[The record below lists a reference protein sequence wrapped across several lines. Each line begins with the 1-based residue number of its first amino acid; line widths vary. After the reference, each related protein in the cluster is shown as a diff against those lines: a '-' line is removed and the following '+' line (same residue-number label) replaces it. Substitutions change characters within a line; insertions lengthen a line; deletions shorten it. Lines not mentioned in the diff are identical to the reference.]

1 MIYFEAKH
9 WWCTGNWQAAPGAV
23 PCVFRYE
30 IWPGHQPALP
40 LHCALLAA
48 LLHCC
53 TLLRRD
59 WGALAHNIST
69 LRKPSKLSPGG
80 QEFNGPNLIVN
91 ESRVSTL
98 TDTIMGMKS
107 MMPGSEIIM
116 EKTVGN
122 LLNMLI
128 LLILWSWSNYSSS
141 IMIMDSKW
149 AQYLQVSTQYL
160 ASIYKGNTKGTHYT
174 VST

>member
-1 MIYFEAKH
+1 MVH
-9 WWCTGNWQAAPGAV
+9 WKLASCPWCCAV
-23 PCVFRYE
+23 CVP
-30 IWPGHQPALP
+30 IWNMTRPPT
-40 LHCALLAA
+40 CT
-48 LLHCC
+48 LHCC

-80 QEFNGPNLIVN
+80 QECNGPNLIVN

-160 ASIYKGNTKGTHYT
+160 ASIYIQRKYQGYTLHYT